1 MFREN
6 KYVYAVIRLSTY
18 QLYNVIEVCWGANKQ
33 CSWCIPEHGKSY
45 GINVK
50 VDLMAVVMAIV

>member
-6 KYVYAVIRLSTY
+6 KYVYARLSTY
-18 QLYNVIEVCWGANKQ
+18 LYSLKYVGVQRYRYKQ
-33 CSWCIPEHGKSY
+33 CSWCISGHGKSY

-50 VDLMAVVMAIV
+50 VGLMAVVMATV

>member
-6 KYVYAVIRLSTY
+6 KYVYGNQVEYIVQGMLGCKGTGINNVLGVY
-18 QLYNVIEVCWGANKQ
+18 QGM
-33 CSWCIPEHGKSY
+33 HGKSY

-50 VDLMAVVMAIV
+50 VGLMAVVMAIV